1 MMDKCNFV
9 ISPTCAEGQPG
20 SIIECM
26 AHGLIP
32 ILSKEANID
41 TKDFGITL
49 AENSVEE
56 IISTVKVVSQKSSE
70 WCKIQSDLTIRE
82 VQNHYLPEHFLNNMK
97 DAIQIIVKTKE

>member
-1 MMDKCNFV
+1 MNTSNFV

-41 TKDFGITL
+41 TKDFGIML
-49 AENSVEE
+49 KENSIDE
-56 IISTVKVVSQKSSE
+56 IKRVVGEVSQRSPE
-70 WCKIQSDLTIRE
+70 WYQVHADLTMKE
-82 VQNHYLPEHFLNNMK
+82 VQNFYSPEYFLESMK
-97 DAIQIIVKTKE
+97 NAIFSIIQE

>member
-1 MMDKCNFV
+1 MDTCNFV

-32 ILSKEANID
+32 ILSREANID

-49 AENSVEE
+49 PENSVDE
-56 IISTVKVVSQKSSE
+56 ILSVVTEVSQKPVAWHQNKSS
-70 WCKIQSDLTIRE
+70 LTIEEVRE
-82 VQNHYLPEHFLNNMK
+82 NYSPERFLQNMK
-97 DAIQIIVKTKE
+97 NAIATVLKSKKI